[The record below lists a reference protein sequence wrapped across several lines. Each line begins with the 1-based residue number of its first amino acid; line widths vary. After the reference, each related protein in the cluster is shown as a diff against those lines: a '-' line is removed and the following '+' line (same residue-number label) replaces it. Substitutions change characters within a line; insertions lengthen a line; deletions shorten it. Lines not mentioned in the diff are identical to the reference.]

1 MHFGMHMAN
10 TQRPGYLVDY
20 LVEQFPQQKFHVMVP
35 GERMIYLKTV
45 EDGLTVMT
53 P

>member
-1 MHFGMHMAN
+1 
-10 TQRPGYLVDY
+10 
-20 LVEQFPQQKFHVMVP
+20 VEQFPQQKFHVMVP
-35 GERMIYLKTV
+35 GERMVYLKTV